1 MITTKH
7 SISVLAAVLLT
18 VASVWAA
25 DVPVFNGDFETL
37 TNAGKPAGWVNMGVA
52 DGFGSTTWPA
62 DSDHRVGF
70 LADGQLIY
78 LDIEASQLQLG
89 HRLTVAFDAVK
100 DPQSGPAT
108 LLVQLVYRNAE
119 GVLNYAGKQADC
131 EREFEIFG
139 GNSFT
144 RYSMSINIDDEAMVG
159 YPLRVRFSA
168 TVQNT
173 GKMIYLDNVT
183 LDDKRLLIGDLN
195 YDGVVDWA
203 DLEILLA
210 HWGLSNW
217 VPTVLR
223 PDVGPMPQDLLP
235 ERP

>member
-1 MITTKH
+1 MITAKH
-7 SISVLAAVLLT
+7 FIGVLAAVLLIA
-18 VASVWAA
+18 ASGRAA
-25 DVPVFNGDFETL
+25 DVSVFNGDFETL
-37 TNAGKPAGWVNMGVA
+37 NDSGKPAGWVNMGVA
-52 DGFGSTTWPA
+52 DGFGSTTWPV
-62 DSDHRVGF
+62 DSDNRVGF

-89 HRLTVAFDAVK
+89 RRLTVAFDAVK

-108 LLVQLVYRNAE
+108 LLVQLVYRDAE

-131 EREFEIFG
+131 ESEFEIFG

-159 YPLRVRFSA
+159 YPLRVRFFA
-168 TVQNT
+168 TIQNA
-173 GKMIYLDNVT
+173 GKKIYLDNVT
-183 LDDKRLLIGDLN
+183 LDDRRLLVGDLN

-223 PDVGPMPQDLLP
+223 PDVGPVPEDLLP